1 MSQYRPDINELLSTV
16 RQYVKDLSAKLQGGD
31 KYEALVASYL
41 LSICEHELKMGPSF
55 NAKETE
61 VLASFLKSEN
71 SLEDLQKVL
80 CEGIRAGK
88 HDGDWDELLELTLA
102 QTVNNVSV
110 VRPDHLAD
118 MHRSAKA

>member
-1 MSQYRPDINELLSTV
+1 MSQYRPDINELISTV
-16 RQYVKDLSAKLQGGD
+16 RVYVKDLSAKLQGGD
-31 KYEALVASYL
+31 KYNALVASYL
-41 LSICEHELKMGPSF
+41 LSICERELKMGPSF
-55 NAKETE
+55 NAKEAE
-61 VLASFLKSEN
+61 NLASFLKSEN

-88 HDGDWDELLELTLA
+88 HDGDWDELLELILA

>member
-41 LSICEHELKMGPSF
+41 LSICERELKMGPSF